1 MMLDL
6 AKNIDMKTKGN
17 KDNLEKVQDY
27 LIDELGHYV
36 DSLGGRVL
44 LGRIWGL
51 LLTSP
56 EPVSLKE
63 ISAKLNVSKPAVSS
77 TVNIG
82 LQYGVF
88 TKYYHNE
95 YPRENFVRLKYDS
108 LEMLVNPGRKK
119 LENLYDKFKKGVEL
133 IDNMDIDNKEKEDLE
148 SIHVRMKY
156 ITECFKIFLDEY
168 EKMSEIVIKKFKVLD
183 KKYNTGGLK

>member
-1 MMLDL
+1 MLDYL
-6 AKNIDMKTKGN
+6 KLNDMKNNEK
-17 KDNLEKVQDY
+17 KDSLRIVRNFLV
-27 LIDELGHYV
+27 DELGHYV

-56 EPVSLKE
+56 EPLSLKE
-63 ISAKLNVSKPAVSS
+63 ISAILRVSKPAVSS

-88 TKYYHNE
+88 TKHYHKD

-108 LEMLVNPGRKK
+108 LEMLVNPGRHK
-119 LENLYDKFKKGVEL
+119 LANLYDKFKKGVEL
-133 IDNMDIDNKEKEDLE
+133 MDDMDISKEEKNELV

-156 ITECFKIFLDEY
+156 ITECFKIFLEEY
-168 EKMSEIVIKKFKVLD
+168 GKMSEVVINKFRDLE
-183 KKYNTGGLK
+183 KKYNIGGLK